1 MRHCVTSQLFRWVH
15 TVLQVKEQAEE
26 ASTPVILCTSQIL
39 SLGEATVMRANSW
52 LYHYYMVQSRL
63 QYGFAYGAH
72 SPAALSSLYYPHVA
86 SQYYEPSPA
95 SLHPAYLQAAQLPY
109 PHYPY
114 SPTVPYYHPLP
125 PDPTHTPHPSD
136 TKDPSQ
142 VPLDFSKSP
151 PGWESS
157 SGKGK
162 QEATQHW
169 DYLRPQDLSSK
180 SPSWKSDSSGSPL
193 ERVEGGGGYPG
204 AFQPRTGGPHYPPA
218 WPQETSVEQGKLKK
232 EVLEVYS
239 DRNNNPHCL

>member
-1 MRHCVTSQLFRWVH
+1 M
-15 TVLQVKEQAEE
+15 LQVKDQGEE
-26 ASTPVILCTSQIL
+26 ASSPVILCTSQIL

-63 QYGFAYGAH
+63 QYGLAYGAH

-86 SQYYEPSPA
+86 SQYYEPSPT

-151 PGWESS
+151 PTGWE
-157 SGKGK
+157 KGK
-162 QEATQHW
+162 QEAASQHW

-193 ERVEGGGGYPG
+193 ERLEGGGGVYPAG
-204 AFQPRTGGPHYPPA
+204 AFQPRGHHYPPA
-218 WPQETSVEQGKLKK
+218 WPQEVEQSKLKK
-232 EVLEVYS
+232 EVVEVYS

>member
-1 MRHCVTSQLFRWVH
+1 M
-15 TVLQVKEQAEE
+15 LQVKEQGEE
-26 ASTPVILCTSQIL
+26 ASSPVILCTSQIL

-63 QYGFAYGAH
+63 QYGLAYGAH
-72 SPAALSSLYYPHVA
+72 SPAALSSLYYPHMA

-125 PDPTHTPHPSD
+125 PDPAHTPHPSD

-151 PGWESS
+151 TGWESS
-157 SGKGK
+157 GGKGK
-162 QEATQHW
+162 VEASQQW

-193 ERVEGGGGYPG
+193 ERLEVGGVYSG
-204 AFQPRTGGPHYPPA
+204 AFQPRAGGHHYPPA
-218 WPQETSVEQGKLKK
+218 WPQEASVEQGKLKK
-232 EVLEVYS
+232 EVQEVYS